1 MELFM
6 KEKLV
11 SLHDIYHV
19 YDLEGNERYQ
29 VKSKAVSIT
38 NQTSL
43 LDMEGN
49 ELAHIHRKVISMH
62 ETHFIE
68 IDGKEVTEVRTK
80 LFHPIHQEIDAPEI
94 GWQIRGNLW
103 DHDFSVL
110 DSGENVRA
118 TVHRKWISLGE
129 GYQVS
134 IAAEEDV
141 VLVLALIVTLE
152 RILTDRKNESM
163 AAGSAA
169 ATGAS
174 NGGNSSGGNS

>member
-6 KEKLV
+6 KEKV
-11 SLHDIYHV
+11 FSLHDIYHI
-19 YDLEGNERYQ
+19 YDMEGNEAYQ
-29 VKSKAVSIT
+29 IKSKAISIT

-49 ELAHIHRKVISMH
+49 ELAHIHRKVVSMH

-103 DHDFSVL
+103 DHDFSVV
-110 DSGENVRA
+110 DSGENIRA
-118 TVHRKWISLGE
+118 TVHRKWISIGE
-129 GYQVS
+129 GYQIT
-134 IAAEEDV
+134 IASEEDM
-141 VLVLALIVTLE
+141 VLVLALIVALE

-163 AAGSAA
+163 SAS
-169 ATGAS
+169 TAS
-174 NGGNSSGGNS
+174 ASSDGNAPGGNS

>member
-6 KEKLV
+6 KEKV
-11 SLHDIYHV
+11 FSLHDTYHV
-19 YDLEGNERYQ
+19 YDMEGSEKYQ
-29 VKSKAVSIT
+29 IRSKPISIT

-43 LDMEGN
+43 YDMEGK

-110 DSGENVRA
+110 DSAENVRA

-129 GYQVS
+129 GYQIS
-134 IAAEEDV
+134 IASDEDS

-163 AAGSAA
+163 TSS
-169 ATGAS
+169 S
-174 NGGNSSGGNS
+174 NPSGNSGSSNNS

>member
-6 KEKLV
+6 KEKV
-11 SLHDIYHV
+11 FSLHDTYHV
-19 YDLEGNERYQ
+19 YDMEGAEKYQ
-29 VKSKAVSIT
+29 IRSKPISIT

-43 LDMEGN
+43 YDLEGK

-110 DSGENVRA
+110 DSAENVRA

-129 GYQVS
+129 GYQIS
-134 IAAEEDV
+134 IASDEDI

-163 AAGSAA
+163 TSSSSA
-169 ATGAS
+169 S
-174 NGGNSSGGNS
+174 GNSGGADNG

>member
-1 MELFM
+1 MEFFM

-11 SLHDIYHV
+11 SLHDIYHI
-19 YDLEGNERYQ
+19 YDLDGNECYQ
-29 VKSKAVSIT
+29 TKSKAVSIT

-80 LFHPIHQEIDAPEI
+80 LFHPIHQEIDCPEI
-94 GWQIRGNLW
+94 GWQIRGNFW
-103 DHDFSVL
+103 DHDFSIV
-110 DSGENVRA
+110 DSGGNVRA
-118 TVHRKWISLGE
+118 TIHRKWISLGE
-129 GYQVS
+129 GYQIT
-134 IAAEEDV
+134 IAAQEDV

-163 AAGSAA
+163 AAGTAA
-169 ATGAS
+169 GTAAS
-174 NGGNSSGGNS
+174 NSGQPGGNNN

>member
-11 SLHDIYHV
+11 SLHDIYHI
-19 YDLEGNERYQ
+19 YDLDGNERYQ

-68 IDGKEVTEVRTK
+68 IGGKEVTQLRAK

-103 DHDFSVL
+103 DHDFSIL
-110 DSGENVRA
+110 DPGENVRA

-129 GYQVS
+129 GYQLS
-134 IAAEEDV
+134 IASEEDV
-141 VLVLALIVTLE
+141 VLALALIVALE
-152 RILTDRKNESM
+152 RILTDRKNESI
-163 AAGSAA
+163 AA
-169 ATGAS
+169 ADSAGTGGA
-174 NGGNSSGGNS
+174 GGNSSGSNS

>member
-19 YDLEGNERYQ
+19 YDLDGNERYQ

-68 IDGKEVTEVRTK
+68 IDGKEITEVRTK

-94 GWQIRGNLW
+94 GWQIRGNFW
-103 DHDFSVL
+103 DHDFSIL
-110 DSGENVRA
+110 DNGENVRA

-134 IAAEEDV
+134 IASDEDT

-163 AAGSAA
+163 ASSGNSA
-169 ATGAS
+169 GAS
-174 NGGNSSGGNS
+174 GGGSSSGSNS